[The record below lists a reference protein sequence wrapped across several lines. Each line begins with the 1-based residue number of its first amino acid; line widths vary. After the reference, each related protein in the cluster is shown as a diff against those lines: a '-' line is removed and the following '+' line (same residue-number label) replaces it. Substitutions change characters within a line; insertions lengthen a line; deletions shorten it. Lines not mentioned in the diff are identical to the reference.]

1 MRGTIG
7 RGLARGVALAAALWA
22 GLWSWATERQPPAE
36 IGDKTLVAWVRL
48 GSLTQ
53 RGGSALTLIDPKER
67 FDAIVF
73 GERAAGRWM
82 AGSDFFKR
90 TARDQSAWPAE
101 TADPQTTI
109 QLAIVYQGRG
119 ITLYRNARK
128 YAAYEVKQPQPFGD
142 DAMVLIGLRYVG
154 AMGEIG
160 FLRAAIEDAR
170 IYGLALSAEL
180 IAALRP
186 NQPSEPKALAWW
198 PFEDGKADDA
208 VGRFPATRLLGG
220 ARVRDGALHLG
231 GDGYL
236 WAARD
241 RKALVSP
248 DEQEDATLDRTPQ
261 TMFYKA
267 RSRRTGTMWDTWL
280 YHHQG
285 THYLFYL
292 AKASGK
298 WDNISM
304 ATSPDGVHWT
314 EHGRVLSKGRGV
326 TWMGTGS
333 TWPSPQFAKDRTFFL
348 NFSEWRGPRQT
359 IFFAESKDLLAWTRL
374 PDRYEFVQD
383 ERWYE
388 PRGRWDC
395 IWTLAKPDGT
405 GLYGYWT
412 ATPKKATG
420 GRFGFGQSADGI
432 TWEALAPPK
441 VHGVGGGEVG
451 AIEKV
456 GDRYYMMFGHYPTM
470 RTLVAERPEGPF
482 HAATKNLVLLDKHT
496 YFSRFYPSLD
506 GLLVNHHAMARNGQ
520 VYFAPLK
527 RAAVDDEGTLRLA
540 WWGGNEK
547 AKHRPVAIEPP
558 AAGAARGRIAMLA
571 NRFDSRGGIIL
582 EGTLPLP
589 AKGAR
594 RPGLYVACGAD
605 SGAAVLVGAGG
616 VTEIGPMR
624 ADGSG
629 FKAESRID
637 REMPFGQPARFRL
650 LLRDSLIEFYLDD
663 VLIDCHSLPADA
675 TGRVGLIGGATA
687 RNAWECEEREKG
699 NP

>member
-1 MRGTIG
+1 MMRNARLILVAL
-7 RGLARGVALAAALWA
+7 LAALPSLAAAEGKA
-22 GLWSWATERQPPAE
+22 APP
-36 IGDKTLVAWVRL
+36 IRDKTLVAWVRL
-48 GSLTQ
+48 ADLAQ
-53 RGGSALTLIDPKER
+53 RGGSALTVIDPQER

-90 TARDQSAWPAE
+90 TPRDQSAWPAE
-101 TADPQTTI
+101 TAGPKTTV
-109 QLAIVYQGRG
+109 QLAIVYRG
-119 ITLYRNARK
+119 TRITLYRDGRE
-128 YAAYEVKQPQPFGD
+128 YAAYEVNQPQAFGD
-142 DAMVLIGLRYVG
+142 DAMALIGLRYVG
-154 AMGEIG
+154 KMGEIG
-160 FLRAAIEDAR
+160 FLKGAIDDAR
-170 IYGLALSAEL
+170 IYGVALSAEQ
-180 IAALRP
+180 IAALKPDR
-186 NQPSEPKALAWW
+186 PSEPKPLAWW
-198 PFEDGKADDA
+198 PFEGGKADDA
-208 VGRFPATRLLGG
+208 MGRFPAFRLVGS

-231 GDGYL
+231 GDGFL

-241 RKALVSP
+241 RKALTTP
-248 DEQEDATLDRTPQ
+248 DEEEDTALDKTPQ

-267 RSRRTGTMWDTWL
+267 RSRRTGNMWDTWL
-280 YHHQG
+280 YHHGG

-292 AKASGK
+292 AKARGK

-314 EHGRVLSKGRGV
+314 EHGRVLAKARGV

-333 TWPSPQFAKDRTFFL
+333 TWPSPRFAKDRTFFL

-496 YFSRFYPSLD
+496 YFSRFFPSPD
-506 GLLVNHHAMARNGQ
+506 GLLINHHAMARNGQ

-527 RAAVDDEGTLRLA
+527 RAAVDAEGTLRLA
-540 WWGGNEK
+540 WWPGSEK
-547 AKHRPVAIEPP
+547 MKHRPIAIGPP
-558 AAGAARGRIAMLA
+558 APGQRIALLP
-571 NRFDSRGGIIL
+571 NTFDIRAGMIL
-582 EGTLPLP
+582 EGTLTVP

-594 RPGLYVACGAD
+594 RPGLYVACAAD
-605 SGAAVLVGAGG
+605 SGVALLVGAAG
-616 VTEIGPMR
+616 VAEIGAMR

-629 FKAESRID
+629 FKAESRVD
-637 REMPFGQPARFRL
+637 REMSFGQPARFRL
-650 LLRDSLIEFYLDD
+650 LLKGSLIELYLDD
-663 VLIDCHSLPADA
+663 VLIDCYSLPSDG
-675 TGRVGLIGGATA
+675 TGRIGLIGGAA
-687 RNAWECEEREKG
+687 VRNAWECKPKG
-699 NP
+699 TP

>member
-1 MRGTIG
+1 MRRSIRQPVACAMFLVGMLWSGPRSWPAEPKPAPAMRG
-7 RGLARGVALAAALWA
+7 
-22 GLWSWATERQPPAE
+22 
-36 IGDKTLVAWVRL
+36 KTLVAWVRL
-48 GSLTQ
+48 GDLAQ

-73 GERAAGRWM
+73 GERQPRRWM

-90 TARDQSAWPAE
+90 TPRDQSAWPAE
-101 TADPQTTI
+101 TAGPETAV
-109 QLAIVYQGRG
+109 QLAIVYRG
-119 ITLYRNARK
+119 KEVSLYRNAGR
-128 YAAYEVKQPQPFGD
+128 YAAYEVEQAQPFGG

-154 AMGEIG
+154 AMGE
-160 FLRAAIEDAR
+160 
-170 IYGLALSAEL
+170 
-180 IAALRP
+180 
-186 NQPSEPKALAWW
+186 
-198 PFEDGKADDA
+198 
-208 VGRFPATRLLGG
+208 
-220 ARVRDGALHLG
+220 
-231 GDGYL
+231 
-236 WAARD
+236 
-241 RKALVSP
+241 
-248 DEQEDATLDRTPQ
+248 QEDAALDKTPQ

-267 RSRRTGTMWDTWL
+267 RSRRTGIMWDTWL

-292 AKASGK
+292 AKSRGK

-333 TWPSPQFAKDRTFFL
+333 TWASPRFAKDRTFFL

-359 IFFAESKDLLAWTRL
+359 IFFAESKDLLTWTRL
-374 PDRYEFVQD
+374 PGRYEFVQD

-388 PRGRWDC
+388 PQGRWDC
-395 IWTLAKPDGT
+395 IWTLPKPDGT

-451 AIEKV
+451 AIEKI
-456 GDRYYMMFGHYPTM
+456 GNRYTMMFGHFPTM
-470 RTLVAERPEGPF
+470 RTLVADRPEGPF
-482 HAATKNLVLLDKHT
+482 HAAKKNLALLDRHT
-496 YFSRFYPSLD
+496 YFSRFYPSPD
-506 GLLVNHHAMARNGQ
+506 GLLVNHHSIARNGQ

-540 WWGGNEK
+540 WWEGNEK
-547 AKHRPVAIEPP
+547 AKQRQVALQPP
-558 AAGAARGRIAMLA
+558 GARAARGQIAMLA
-571 NRFDSRGGIIL
+571 NKLDSRGGIIL

-605 SGAAVLVGAGG
+605 SGVAVLVGAGG

-637 REMPFGQPARFRL
+637 RETSFGQPTRFRL
-650 LLRDSLIEFYLDD
+650 LLKGSLLEFYLDD
-663 VLIDCHSLPADA
+663 VLIDCASLPADA
-675 TGRVGLIGGATA
+675 TGRVGLIGGAIA
-687 RNAWECEEREKG
+687 RNAWECEERQKG
-699 NP
+699 TR